1 MRMRA
6 NPLMSAC
13 IVCFVLTELKFFSIC
28 LSCVSYFFAVV
39 HGIDANLRDFLFFPQ
54 RGIKIPQQE
63 QPYLNYGTTSQA
75 Q

>member
-39 HGIDANLRDFLFFPQ
+39 HGIEADLREFYSFRSVVSRYRSRSSP
-54 RGIKIPQQE
+54 I
-63 QPYLNYGTTSQA
+63 
-75 Q
+75 

>member
-39 HGIDANLRDFLFFPQ
+39 HGIEADL
-54 RGIKIPQQE
+54 
-63 QPYLNYGTTSQA
+63 
-75 Q
+75 